1 MLLFLLYDYVIMTSF
16 ATPPTAQQFKRL
28 TATEIEN
35 SMLQSLRY
43 WDQQSD
49 LWLFAYGSLIWR
61 PEFPFLEQHA
71 ATLHGYNRS
80 LCLWSRINRGTPEVP
95 GVVFALDEGG
105 QCEGV
110 VYKIAADQV
119 KITFPPLWQ
128 REMPSGAYNPLWVEC
143 KTEHASI
150 SALTFVINP
159 NNDAYVPTMPL
170 EQLRQVIHA
179 AHGINGACIEYV
191 LQTASALKQA
201 NIADPKL
208 ELLMQHL

>member
-1 MLLFLLYDYVIMTSF
+1 MLLFLLYYFAMMTPF
-16 ATPPTAQQFKRL
+16 TPPPIPQQFKKL
-28 TATEIEN
+28 TADELQN
-35 SMLQSLRY
+35 SMQQSLSH
-43 WDQQSD
+43 WDQKSD

-61 PEFPFLEQHA
+61 PEFPFLEQQA
-71 ATLHGYNRS
+71 ATLYGYNRS
-80 LCLWSRINRGTPEVP
+80 LCLWSRINRGTPEIP

-110 VYKIAADQV
+110 VYKIAASQV
-119 KITFPPLWQ
+119 KTIFPPLWQ
-128 REMPSGAYNPLWVEC
+128 REMPSGAYNPEWVEC
-143 KTEHASI
+143 QTAHGVI

-159 NNDAYVPTMPL
+159 NTDAYVPAMPL

-208 ELLMQHL
+208 EFLMQHL

>member
-1 MLLFLLYDYVIMTSF
+1 MLLFLLYYYAIMTSF
-16 ATPPTAQQFKRL
+16 TTPPTAQHFKKL
-28 TATEIEN
+28 TTVELEK
-35 SMLQSLRY
+35 SMQHSLSH

-61 PEFPFLEQHA
+61 PEFSFLEQHS

-95 GVVFALDEGG
+95 GLVFALDEGG

-110 VYKIAADQV
+110 VYRIAANQV
-119 KITFPPLWQ
+119 KSIFPPLWQ
-128 REMPSGAYNPLWVEC
+128 REMPSGAYNPQWVEC
-143 KTEHASI
+143 QTEQALI

-159 NNDAYVPTMPL
+159 NTDAYVPTMPI
-170 EQLRQVIHA
+170 EQLRQVVHA

-191 LQTASALKQA
+191 LQTASALKRA

-208 ELLMQHL
+208 EFLMQHL